1 MLTARLLAPLLVVVA
16 LLAAAAAWIA
26 APGDASAAPA
36 RAASDAG
43 VTVAGTG
50 TVTTVPDVVRASL
63 GAEAGAPDVAAAL
76 GTADEAARRIVDVLV
91 QRGVDRADVQTA
103 GVQLYPQY
111 GPEGQPNAGYTAR
124 QDLTVTLRDLATA
137 GELIAAAVEA
147 GGDAARL
154 NGVSF
159 AVADETALRTEA
171 REEAFAD
178 ARAKAEEYAALVG
191 RELGEPVSVR
201 EEAGVGGYGGGG
213 GSTAE
218 SAGAVADVT
227 LAPGTS
233 EVSTTATVR
242 WSLR

>member
-36 RAASDAG
+36 RASSDAG

-50 TVTTVPDVVRASL
+50 TATAVPDVVRATL
-63 GAEAGAPDVAAAL
+63 GAEASAPDVDGAL
-76 GTADEAARRIVDVLV
+76 GTADDAARRIVDVLV
-91 QRGVDRADVQTA
+91 ERGVDRADVQTA

-111 GPEGQPNAGYTAR
+111 GPDGQPNAGYTAR

-137 GELIAAAVEA
+137 GDLIAAAVAA

-154 NGVSF
+154 SGVSF
-159 AVADETALRTEA
+159 AIADETPLRAEA

-178 ARAKAEEYAALVG
+178 ARAKAEQYAELVG

-201 EEAGVGGYGGGG
+201 EDAGPGAYGGGG
-213 GSTAE
+213 FSGE
-218 SAGAVADVT
+218 SAGAVADVN